1 MFRVIDGGLETTIQ
15 DFPGRL
21 GYWDVGI
28 PPSGPF
34 DSVAFRL
41 GNLLVGNQEGEAG
54 LEVAIIGP
62 KLEFADETNVAIT
75 GANLSPMVN
84 GNPVPMWR
92 SIRVEKG
99 SVLSFGLGKNG
110 CRAYVAVSGGID
122 VPPFL
127 GSRSTYVQG
136 GIGGLGGR
144 KLTKGDAVRTGAET
158 TTSSSSGAVGRRVKD
173 EFIPKYPNEWELRVI
188 LGPQDDYLEDDFL
201 FEMYASGNH
210 LWKVTP
216 LFDRVGVRLSGPS
229 HKWKPPD
236 RRPPSG
242 AHPSNINLVYCGL
255 GIVGVAGEVPTV
267 CGVDGVSLTGYTSV
281 ATLVG
286 ADMWR
291 LAQVKAYDKIGF
303 RAVTLEEARRARE
316 ELGRMV
322 DIGNIV
328 ID

>member
-1 MFRVIDGGLETTIQ
+1 MFKVIDGGLETTIQ

-41 GNLLVGNQEGEAG
+41 ANLIVGNPEGEAG
-54 LEVAIIGP
+54 LEVAIMGP
-62 KLEFADETNVAIT
+62 KLEFADETDIAIT
-75 GANLSPMVN
+75 GANLTPMLN

-92 SIRVEKG
+92 GIEVERG
-99 SVLSFGLGKNG
+99 NVLSFGLCKSG

-127 GSRSTYVQG
+127 GSKSTYVQG

-144 KLTKGDAVRTGAET
+144 KLTKGDTVRTKT
-158 TTSSSSGAVGRRVKD
+158 TTPSSSHRDGRQMRD
-173 EFIPKYPNEWELRVI
+173 ELIPNYPKELELRVI
-188 LGPQDDYLEDDFL
+188 LGPQDDYFEDDFL
-201 FEMYASGNH
+201 FEMYASGKYA
-210 LWKVTP
+210 WKVTP
-216 LFDRVGVRLSGPS
+216 LFDRVGVRLSGPP
-229 HKWKPPD
+229 HAWRPPEM
-236 RRPPSG
+236 RPPSG

-267 CGVDGVSLTGYTSV
+267 CGVDGVSLTGYASV

-291 LAQVKAYDKIGF
+291 LAQVKAYDRIRF
-303 RAVTLEEARRARE
+303 RAVTLEEARRARV
-316 ELGRMV
+316 ELGKMV
-322 DIGNIV
+322 DRNNIV
-328 ID
+328 VA